1 MINIIIPMYVKWK
14 YILFIERLATE
25 VQPERNDVDVDELLE
40 TEAEDVYIDV
50 EYLESDLE
58 VDNGMK

>member
-1 MINIIIPMYVKWK
+1 MYVKWK
-14 YILFIERLATE
+14 YILFVERLATE